1 MLLRKNDISKVVT
14 AAVGAGGLPD
24 FLQQFREGSGLI
36 YGIGPAISEYWTAH
50 ELYEAIK
57 EVNNKYPSRLED
69 LCNFEEGYRSFCRG
83 ADIHQKN
90 AGEYILARSNWFIQF
105 KDELQIRI
113 LSKNRVA
120 PSEKKLGMEFDTNKW
135 RKTNPPTG
143 AESLR
148 HEQFFQRFA
157 ASGYAI
163 ERTSYDSVVK
173 GIDKDWWRSAR
184 NIDNVGYH
192 KYNITSMR
200 QFMVRRAC
208 KFLLYDEISVRHGRI
223 FYALDGLTLSDVA
236 QRAHRALD
244 RSRSKV
250 PVCTS
255 ELREIFRMWA
265 FLQNHV
271 AFYLHLENSEPPWK
285 LSDQEQ
291 WSAYAVER
299 SKKVVVNDEE
309 KTKKIA
315 RLSELHAKQQY
326 DKVIDEYHGIPAHRL
341 KRASL
346 PFELR
351 DDQEMD
357 HGE

>member
-1 MLLRKNDISKVVT
+1 MLLTKNDIGKIVT
-14 AAVGAGGLPD
+14 AAVGAGGIPD

-36 YGIGPAISEYWTAH
+36 YGIGPAISEYWTAY
-50 ELYEAIK
+50 ELYEVVKQERSKNPDASLQAFSNADRAYAVFCK
-57 EVNNKYPSRLED
+57 YVTQNNQNDGKD
-69 LCNFEEGYRSFCRG
+69 
-83 ADIHQKN
+83 
-90 AGEYILARSNWFIQF
+90 ILARSNEFIQF
-105 KDELQIRI
+105 SGADELKVRVRGRRTAAADSKQ
-113 LSKNRVA
+113 LSMEISNRT
-120 PSEKKLGMEFDTNKW
+120 PQQ
-135 RKTNPPTG
+135 RQ
-143 AESLR
+143 
-148 HEQFFQRFA
+148 QFFERFDQTSYA
-157 ASGYAI
+157 IGQTLYGSVKEGIEKDWLGTTQSVDQSGYSP
-163 ERTSYDSVVK
+163 R
-173 GIDKDWWRSAR
+173 
-184 NIDNVGYH
+184 
-192 KYNITSMR
+192 NITSMR

-208 KFLLYDEISVRHGRI
+208 KFLLYDEISIRHGRI
-223 FYALDGLTLSDVA
+223 FYALDGLTLADVA
-236 QRAHRALD
+236 QRGYRALD

-265 FLQNHV
+265 FLHNHV

-299 SKKVVVNDEE
+299 SKKVLVNDEE

-357 HGE
+357 QAE